1 MSREL
6 ERVGSIVSGLLSFA
20 RESGVEHAHVDV
32 NKALDAA
39 LCLTRHK
46 MKIGNIKLTTECYP
60 APLMVVGDINQ
71 LQQCFLNLIF
81 NAIDSMPEGG
91 ELSVTSRMDGA
102 ADKAWF
108 TIRDTGYGIPDKIKD
123 NLFDP
128 FFTTKDV
135 GKSTGLGLSIVYG
148 VVKNHRGTIEVD
160 SREREGS
167 TFTLT
172 FPVIPDD
179 GRNP

>member
-39 LCLTRHK
+39 LSLTRHK
-46 MKIGNIKLTTECYP
+46 MKIGNIKLTTEIYP

-91 ELSVTSRMDGA
+91 ELSVTSWMDGT

-108 TIRDTGYGIPDKIKD
+108 KIRDTGYGIPEEVK
-123 NLFDP
+123 NYLFDP
-128 FFTTKDV
+128 FFTTKDMS
-135 GKSTGLGLSIVYG
+135 KNTGLGLSIVYG
-148 VVKNHRGTIEVD
+148 VVKNHRGTIKID
-160 SREREGS
+160 SREREGT

-179 GRNP
+179 GPNP

>member
-1 MSREL
+1 
-6 ERVGSIVSGLLSFA
+6 
-20 RESGVEHAHVDV
+20 
-32 NKALDAA
+32 
-39 LCLTRHK
+39 
-46 MKIGNIKLTTECYP
+46 
-60 APLMVVGDINQ
+60 
-71 LQQCFLNLIF
+71 LNLIF

-91 ELSVTSRMDGA
+91 ELSVTSRMDGT

-172 FPVIPDD
+172 FPVIPED